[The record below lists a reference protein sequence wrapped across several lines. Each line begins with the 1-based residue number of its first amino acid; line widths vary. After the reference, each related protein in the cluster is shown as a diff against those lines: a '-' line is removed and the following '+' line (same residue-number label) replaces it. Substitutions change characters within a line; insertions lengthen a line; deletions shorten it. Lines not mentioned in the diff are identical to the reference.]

1 MKKYKIVISAIFV
14 TLLSINT
21 FMTTET
27 FKDNTLSLNEVMS
40 FAIAHAAEIGEITV
54 HCSSGTYGPCRRL
67 SGDFCPGYPLV
78 MDVYAHCIMT
88 DDPSDSCSQEDEV
101 ECD

>member
-27 FKDNTLSLNEVMS
+27 FKDNTLS
-40 FAIAHAAEIGEITV
+40 
-54 HCSSGTYGPCRRL
+54 
-67 SGDFCPGYPLV
+67 
-78 MDVYAHCIMT
+78 
-88 DDPSDSCSQEDEV
+88 
-101 ECD
+101 

>member
-1 MKKYKIVISAIFV
+1 MKKYKIIISAIFV

-40 FAIAHAAEIGEITV
+40 FAIAHAAELPDIDVI
-54 HCSSGTYGPCRRL
+54 CSSGTYGKCRILTIDECPL
-67 SGDFCPGYPLV
+67 SMFDIFGRCE
-78 MDVYAHCIMT
+78 MT
-88 DDPSDSCSQEDEV
+88 ENTTPECYSYDEFD
-101 ECD
+101 CF